1 MKKSVEILGLPI
13 ISITEGRELGSS
25 KSLLIDAQNGSVAA
39 LIIEDEDWFRG
50 VKLLPY
56 DSVIAIG
63 DDAITITN
71 SENILKLAEATD
83 YEPLLNQNVRVIG
96 TKAITKAGSI
106 QALSLKS

>member
-39 LIIEDEDWFRG
+39 LIIEDEDWLRG

-63 DDAITITN
+63 DDTIKITN

-83 YEPLLNQNVRVIG
+83 
-96 TKAITKAGSI
+96 
-106 QALSLKS
+106 